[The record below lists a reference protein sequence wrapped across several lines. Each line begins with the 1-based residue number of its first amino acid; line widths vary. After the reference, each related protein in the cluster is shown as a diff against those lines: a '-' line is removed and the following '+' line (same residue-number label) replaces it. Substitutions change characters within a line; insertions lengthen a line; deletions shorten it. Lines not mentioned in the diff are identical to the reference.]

1 MNKTKKINVT
11 LLADYRPELNRAKI
25 RSQYKGRFQELFFS
39 IFDFKRTLSG
49 EERFVI
55 LKQLWEYGSFS
66 VTRSPSPLKAFEE
79 EMDLTFTK
87 YAVDDYDYNLQPLHF
102 HNAPLKASRAVSMK
116 RHEVGKDGVIVYLND
131 LARARPGHGAM
142 KTAQRY
148 IDQIVNAKMTIAT
161 NLLLHKMPFFV
172 PCDEDATDAYKEAMR
187 QIFSDVPAVFVPASM
202 NGREPKALNT
212 NVPFIIDKL
221 EAYCVRLENMFL
233 DEIGMDNAKPVQTG
247 QDRLLADEVN
257 ANNGV
262 INCFRFGIKD
272 SLREGFDDVETL
284 FGRKIEFE
292 LRAPQS
298 VSVHEETKQT
308 QPGDEE
314 EPGEEENQK

>member
-1 MNKTKKINVT
+1 MNKTKKISVT
-11 LLADYRPELNRAKI
+11 LLADYKPELNRAKI
-25 RSQYKGRFQELFFS
+25 RAQYKNRLQELFFS
-39 IFDFKRTLSG
+39 LFDFKRTLSE

-66 VTRSPSPLKAFEE
+66 VTRSPAPLKAFEE

-87 YAVDDYDYNLQPLHF
+87 YAVDDYDYNVQPLHF
-102 HNAPLKASRAVSMK
+102 HNAPLKASRAVSMR

-148 IDQIVNAKMTIAT
+148 VDQIVNAKMTIAT
-161 NLLLHKMPFFV
+161 NLLLHKMPFFI
-172 PCDEDATDAYKEAMR
+172 PCDEDATDAYKELMR
-187 QIFSDVPAVFVPASM
+187 QIFSDVPAVFAPASI

-272 SLREGFDDVETL
+272 SLGAGFADVETL

-292 LRAPQS
+292 LRSPSS
-298 VSVHEETKQT
+298 VSVHDQAQQT
-308 QPGDEE
+308 QPGEDE
-314 EPGEEENQK
+314 EPGEEENK

>member
-39 IFDFKRTLSG
+39 LFDFKRTLSG

-66 VTRSPSPLKAFEE
+66 VTRSPSPVKAFEE

-87 YAVDDYDYNLQPLHF
+87 YAVDDYDYNVQPLHF
-102 HNAPLKASRAVSMK
+102 HNAPLKASRAVSTK

-172 PCDEDATDAYKEAMR
+172 PCDEDATDAYKELMR
-187 QIFSDVPAVFVPASM
+187 QIFSDVPAVFAPASI

-272 SLREGFDDVETL
+272 SLGAGFADVETL

-298 VSVHEETKQT
+298 VSVHEETQQT
-308 QPGDEE
+308 QPGEDE
-314 EPGEEENQK
+314 EPGEEENK

>member
-11 LLADYRPELNRAKI
+11 LTADYRPELNRVKL
-25 RSQYKGRFQELFFS
+25 RQQYKERFQQLFFS
-39 IFDFKRTLSG
+39 LFDFKGTLSG

-55 LKQLWEYGSFS
+55 LKQLWEYGSFA
-66 VTRSPSPLKAFEE
+66 VTRSPSPLKAFED
-79 EMDLTFTK
+79 EMDLTFMK
-87 YAVDDYDYNLQPLHF
+87 YAIDDFDYNMQPLHF

-116 RHEVGKDGVIVYLND
+116 RHEVGKNGVIVYLND
-131 LARARPGHGAM
+131 LARARTGHGAM

-148 IDQIVNAKMTIAT
+148 VDQIVNAKMTIAT
-161 NLLLHKMPFFV
+161 NLLLHKMPFFI
-172 PCDEDATDAYKEAMR
+172 PCDEDAMDVYKETMR
-187 QIFSDVPAVFVPASM
+187 QIFSDIPAIFAPASM
-202 NGREPKALNT
+202 NGREPKSLNT

-221 EAYCVRLENMFL
+221 ESYCVRLENMFL

-272 SLREGFDDVETL
+272 SLGEGFGDVETL

-298 VSVHEETKQT
+298 VSVHEETQQT
-308 QPGDEE
+308 QPGEEE
-314 EPGEEENQK
+314 EPGEGEKQE